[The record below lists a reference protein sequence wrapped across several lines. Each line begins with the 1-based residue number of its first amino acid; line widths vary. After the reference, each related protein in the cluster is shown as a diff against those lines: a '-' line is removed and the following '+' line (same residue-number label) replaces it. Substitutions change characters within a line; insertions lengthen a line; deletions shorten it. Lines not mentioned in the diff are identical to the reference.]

1 MTSLRVTHSTVGYAT
16 LTPGQG
22 WPGRGRGIGAHMG
35 LFDESARHYLLD
47 RVGPHSGVPRHPM
60 RAGAG
65 DRPSLPASISQ
76 YRSATRQGAEV
87 SVTGCGCCLP
97 LPLLVV
103 LSVGVVL
110 LSLWRR
116 VR

>member
-1 MTSLRVTHSTVGYAT
+1 
-16 LTPGQG
+16 
-22 WPGRGRGIGAHMG
+22 MG

-47 RVGPHSGVPRHPM
+47 RASPRHGQARERIHGGAHGRFGLADRVPRYGT
-60 RAGAG
+60 RV
-65 DRPSLPASISQ
+65 
-76 YRSATRQGAEV
+76 RQGSQV

-110 LSLWRR
+110 RALWRR